1 MISRFVTFL
10 LSVWTLWRR
19 ELVRFLRQRG
29 RVFGAL
35 GTPLAIWFF
44 IGSGIG
50 SSFHLPGS
58 EGNLNYLQYFFP
70 GTILLVI
77 LFTTIFS
84 SLSVIEDRKEGFLL
98 SVLVAPISRQA
109 IVLGKILGS
118 ATLAIAQGVL
128 LLALSPLLGV
138 SLTVGSFIELV
149 ILIAL
154 ASVALSALGFAS
166 AWKTGSMEAYHS
178 VMNLLL
184 FPLWLFSG
192 AVFPAQG
199 AFTWIRW
206 VMRLNPLS
214 YTLSGL
220 QHLLFDAPPGVAQGS
235 EPFAVAVVVTGAFG
249 IAVFVLSVILIA
261 RGKITGMD

>member
-1 MISRFVTFL
+1 M
-10 LSVWTLWRR
+10 
-19 ELVRFLRQRG
+19 RFLRQRG

-35 GTPLAIWFF
+35 GTPLLIWLF

-109 IVLGKILGS
+109 IVLGKILGAS
-118 ATLAIAQGVL
+118 TLAIGQGVL
-128 LLALSPLLGV
+128 LLALSPMLGV
-138 SLTVGSFIELV
+138 TLTFGRVVELV
-149 ILIAL
+149 ILIVL
-154 ASVALSALGFAS
+154 ASLALSALGFAS

-184 FPLWLFSG
+184 FPLWLLSG

-206 VMRLNPLS
+206 IMRLNPLS

-220 QHLLFDAPPGVAQGS
+220 QYLLYQAPPGAAQGS
-235 EPFAVAVVVTGAFG
+235 GPFIVAVLVTGAFG
-249 IAVFVLSVILIA
+249 IAVFAISVGLIA
-261 RGKITGMD
+261 HGKITGMD